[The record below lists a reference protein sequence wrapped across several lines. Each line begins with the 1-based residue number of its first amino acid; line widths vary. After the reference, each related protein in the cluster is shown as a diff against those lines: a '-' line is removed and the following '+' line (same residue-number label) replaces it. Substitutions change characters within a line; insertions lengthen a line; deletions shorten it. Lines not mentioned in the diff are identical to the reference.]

1 MLMLI
6 CIVQDQENSEGQ
18 FVARE
23 LKSSISL

>member
-1 MLMLI
+1 MLMLM
-6 CIVQDQENSEGQ
+6 CIIQDQEDREGQ